1 MIQDVIDTEGVLGFA
16 PHQSE
21 CGKNRRIGE
30 SSGRFKSKANQR
42 RTQQVQVRA
51 PMNTST
57 VKSPWCLGFPE
68 PGAVLQI
75 VHAEPFRTVLV
86 CATFEGFRS
95 YSYCAYCVL
104 VWNVCVLLKRRH
116 ARLNCRLGCM
126 HLRIHTYVHACKHS
140 YAPTYTHD
148 THTHAHP
155 HTDIHTYRQA
165 DRQTDKSTHPQT
177 DIPTVRHTWILAYLH
192 TYMHAYACSKCF
204 VPCPTNV

>member
-1 MIQDVIDTEGVLGFA
+1 MIQDVIDTDGVLGFA

-30 SSGRFKSKANQR
+30 SSGRFNSKANQR

-155 HTDIHTYRQA
+155 HTDIHTYIQTG
-165 DRQTDKSTHPQT
+165 RQTD
-177 DIPTVRHTWILAYLH
+177 IHT
-192 TYMHAYACSKCF
+192 
-204 VPCPTNV
+204 